1 MPDKPIWYGRLNEA
15 IARLHELPYPWVDR
29 ATLESLL
36 GVGRRRAQQILQP
49 CAARRIGAS
58 VVADRKE
65 LIAHLQALASSD
77 AAYYEQQRRRKLAE
91 KLAQPAVLVEA
102 PEAVRRQE
110 FANLPE
116 GVSVSPGMISIAF
129 STPSEALQRLLVL
142 AMAIGN
148 DFDEFE
154 RIVGR

>member
-1 MPDKPIWYGRLNEA
+1 MPDKPSWYGRLNEA
-15 IARLHELPYPWVDR
+15 IARLNDLPYPWVDR
-29 ATLESLL
+29 GTVEELL
-36 GVGRRRAQQILQP
+36 GVGRRRAQQILRP
-49 CAARRIGAS
+49 VAVRKIGAS
-58 VVADRKE
+58 VVADRAE
-65 LIAHLQALASSD
+65 LIGHLQALAGSD
-77 AAYYEQQRRRKLAE
+77 AAYYERQRRRKLAE
-91 KLAQPAVLVEA
+91 SLAPPAVLVAA

-116 GVSVSPGMISIAF
+116 GVAMSPGKISIAF
-129 STPSEALQRLLVL
+129 ASPSEALKRLLEL